1 MASLVSGS
9 CSGFSWAID
18 HDAVKRELG
27 IVATGLG
34 ADHASLDIVHRATGQ
49 VLIADDLDG
58 MADNV
63 RRVLAGPS
71 ATGTNRHG
79 KPRFNRPIT
88 SALVG
93 VLPAHHVIAGLEIV
107 IGWWPA

>member
-1 MASLVSGS
+1 MPLLASGR
-9 CSGFSWAID
+9 CSGFGWQID
-18 HDAVKRELG
+18 YDAAKREIGVLG
-27 IVATGLG
+27 FGLG
-34 ADHASLDIVHRATGQ
+34 ADHATIDILHRATGR
-49 VLIADDLDG
+49 VLIADDFDG
-58 MADNV
+58 VADHA

-71 ATGTNRHG
+71 AAGLNRHG

-93 VLPAHHVIAGLEIV
+93 VHPAHHILAGLEIT